1 MKKVVTAL
9 AASFAIAAGA
19 AALQAQQNP
28 PPPPPPPAQTAQPQQ
43 TPPTTTPPQDAAGD
57 VTLTGC
63 LIQGSSP
70 AVFIFENAKKDAK
83 SATEKGVSYIVVS
96 TSADMNLRDHL
107 NHQIEIKGK
116 PDTKTAPVTGTGK
129 VEEKDLPKLSAK
141 SLKLVSN
148 TCSAPQR

>member
-19 AALQAQQNP
+19 AALQAQQSA
-28 PPPPPPPAQTAQPQQ
+28 PPPPPPAQQA
-43 TPPTTTPPQDAAGD
+43 PPTVTPPQDMAGD

-83 SATEKGVSYIVVS
+83 STSEKGVSYIVVA
-96 TSADMNLRDHL
+96 TAADTNLRDHL
-107 NHQIEIKGK
+107 NHQVEISGK
-116 PDTKTAPVTGTGK
+116 PDSKAAPVTGTGK
-129 VEEKDLPKLSAK
+129 VEEKDLPKLTAK
-141 SLKLVSN
+141 TVTPVSN
-148 TCSAPQR
+148 TCSAPAAR